1 VRAQALPKAGSLE
14 LVHLVLP
21 AGARLPA
28 HVAPG
33 HHPQRRRGCLCGAPL
48 TPFEG
53 IPMHLVR
60 QREGQRIQ
68 VLRDQVTIKVAS
80 ARSPF
85 GQTIVSVEVPPR
97 GGTPCVTD
105 AKEEVYHLLEVEF
118 LMHTPDEK
126 HTLQPGDMVHLPP
139 LAPHGYRNS
148 GDKPARFLAW
158 TIGGPLNRFFE
169 TMAERVHQL
178 PQDLPAMHESL
189 AASGVEPV
197 GAPR

>member
-1 VRAQALPKAGSLE
+1 
-14 LVHLVLP
+14 
-21 AGARLPA
+21 
-28 HVAPG
+28 
-33 HHPQRRRGCLCGAPL
+33 
-48 TPFEG
+48 
-53 IPMHLVR
+53 MHLVR

-85 GQTIVSVEVPPR
+85 GQAIVSVEVPTR

-105 AKEEVYHLLEVEF
+105 AKEEVYHLLEGEL

-126 HTLQPGDMVHLPP
+126 HTLQPGDLVHLPP
-139 LAPHGYRNS
+139 LTPHGYRNS
-148 GDKPARFLAW
+148 GDKPAHLLAW
-158 TIGGPLNRFFE
+158 TIGGPMDRFFE

-178 PQDLPAMHESL
+178 PQDLPAMRETL